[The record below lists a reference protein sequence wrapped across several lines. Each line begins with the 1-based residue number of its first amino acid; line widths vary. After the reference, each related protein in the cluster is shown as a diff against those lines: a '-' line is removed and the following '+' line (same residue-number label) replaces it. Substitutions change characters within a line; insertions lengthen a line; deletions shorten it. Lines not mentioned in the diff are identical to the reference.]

1 MLLIEYGP
9 VYLSKAEYR
18 KRLAQ
23 RMDKYYKFFAQSVFE
38 RRNKNFWN
46 FHREGLKKLGPRT
59 SWSKL
64 TKVTCIEVARKLLGF
79 ALHPRKGAESI
90 MKCFQEKSVSTN

>member
-1 MLLIEYGP
+1 MLLIDYGP
-9 VYLSKAEYR
+9 IYLSKVGYR

-38 RRNKNFWN
+38 RRDKDFWN
-46 FHREGLKKLGPRT
+46 FHREGLKKLGLRT
-59 SWSKL
+59 SWSIL
-64 TKVTCIEVARKLLGF
+64 TKVTCIEVARKLLRF

-90 MKCFQEKSVSTN
+90 MKFFQEKSVSMN